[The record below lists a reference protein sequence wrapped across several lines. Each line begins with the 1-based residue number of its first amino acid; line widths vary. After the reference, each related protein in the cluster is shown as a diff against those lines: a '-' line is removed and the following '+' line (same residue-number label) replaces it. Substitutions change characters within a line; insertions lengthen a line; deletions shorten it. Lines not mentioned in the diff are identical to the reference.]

1 MKNKNINDLY
11 KCKSNKIAKPRTIS
25 LNVMLWRVLKTY
37 IKIGKNGTIESRM
50 ETHMPV
56 RAERL
61 NVCNRRDFPAYS
73 VQATK
78 HRQLCLV
85 LTGFLTRHTPFPLLS
100 TF

>member
-1 MKNKNINDLY
+1 MIY
-11 KCKSNKIAKPRTIS
+11 RCKSINRQQNERTIS
-25 LNVMLWRVLKTY
+25 LNVMFWRVLKPY
-37 IKIGKNGTIESRM
+37 IKKLVKMVQLSPGWKRTCLYAQRLGK
-50 ETHMPV
+50 
-56 RAERL
+56 RL